1 MEKESMSH
9 KILPSLLL
17 LFLVGCGG
25 GGSSVPIGT
34 LEISPPS
41 TPPPTTSSTSF
52 NLWNNV
58 DKIQT
63 IDGYIE
69 GANLFIDWNLNG
81 VQDEGE
87 PSANWQGS
95 VSEQVCVEFSDGQ
108 CVTYED
114 APENFYFF
122 MDRSLVPDGEV
133 LEGMGFANQQEWI
146 DAAFPNGMEFIDDN
160 LPDYTPN
167 CFFKAVKISEVPVG
181 AYDSERGYVQDAYT
195 LFYGLGH
202 AHDSNGYVNITPF
215 TSVIQNTIDSMSMPV
230 DVTACSSDWW
240 FYQQKVVDDV
250 EYMFDQ
256 IYYNTG
262 IDKNFFY
269 DDFIA
274 KGDEVK
280 IAQAESIVDHL
291 ASVSTIEDIMTDT
304 FTLETLR
311 PYIGM
316 DALNEI
322 LTNPIF
328 DSLTFDMLVEEE
340 ENDWV
345 KRVFMNGITV
355 NGNQRLLVDGLP
367 VPITYDNILESSQ
380 VFAIQNVFNVVQDNL
395 SLDLIDQTVYIDGAS
410 VETKYILFHHGFINE
425 VQNGMI
431 VYQLTSE
438 DIKYIIT
445 INSSNNLIPYD
456 VSSVVLNEDS
466 NSAVDINSIVQ
477 SLPLSWSDI
486 YSLTSYL
493 YSGDSLSLEKQTSD
507 HTILF
512 NYSNVAVECRVL
524 DNATNNLLYYSS
536 GNDSYSLCNSYF

>member
-1 MEKESMSH
+1 
-9 KILPSLLL
+9 
-17 LFLVGCGG
+17 
-25 GGSSVPIGT
+25 
-34 LEISPPS
+34 
-41 TPPPTTSSTSF
+41 
-52 NLWNNV
+52 
-58 DKIQT
+58 
-63 IDGYIE
+63 
-69 GANLFIDWNLNG
+69 
-81 VQDEGE
+81 
-87 PSANWQGS
+87 
-95 VSEQVCVEFSDGQ
+95 
-108 CVTYED
+108 
-114 APENFYFF
+114 
-122 MDRSLVPDGEV
+122 
-133 LEGMGFANQQEWI
+133 
-146 DAAFPNGMEFIDDN
+146 
-160 LPDYTPN
+160 
-167 CFFKAVKISEVPVG
+167 
-181 AYDSERGYVQDAYT
+181 
-195 LFYGLGH
+195 
-202 AHDSNGYVNITPF
+202 
-215 TSVIQNTIDSMSMPV
+215 
-230 DVTACSSDWW
+230 
-240 FYQQKVVDDV
+240 
-250 EYMFDQ
+250 MFDQ

-262 IDKNFFY
+262 IDKEFFY
-269 DDFIA
+269 EDFIA
-274 KGDEVK
+274 DGDEVK

-291 ASVSTIEDIMTDT
+291 ASVNTIEDIMIDT
-304 FTLETLR
+304 YTLETLQ

-316 DALNEI
+316 DTLNEI

-380 VFAIQNVFNVVQDNL
+380 LFAIQNVFNVVQDNL
-395 SLDLIDQTVYIDGAS
+395 TLDLIDQTVYMDGTS
-410 VETKYILFHHGFINE
+410 VDTKYILFHHGFINE

-431 VYQLTSE
+431 VYQHTSE

-512 NYSNVAVECRVL
+512 NYSNVAIECRVL